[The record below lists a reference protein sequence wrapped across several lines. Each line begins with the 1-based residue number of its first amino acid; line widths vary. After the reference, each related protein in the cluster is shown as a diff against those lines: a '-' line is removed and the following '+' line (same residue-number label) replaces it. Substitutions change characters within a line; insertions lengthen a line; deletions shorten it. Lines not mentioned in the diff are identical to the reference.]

1 MGVVELPKIMG
12 GELQEEKDYKPSFN
26 ILNQYRVEQW
36 ISVDDGRR
44 GKRASS
50 LDGGFQRSSTFGR
63 TRQEGHCEEE
73 EHIFC
78 LLNMTGVLVTGEQA
92 FPCQD

>member
-1 MGVVELPKIMG
+1 MGNYRKRKTISQLSIF
-12 GELQEEKDYKPSFN
+12 SIN
-26 ILNQYRVEQW
+26 IGWSNGYQQMM
-36 ISVDDGRR
+36 DGV

-50 LDGGFQRSSTFGR
+50 LDRGFQRSSKFGGIS
-63 TRQEGHCEEE
+63 QEDHCEEE

-78 LLNMTGVLVTGEQA
+78 LLDMTGPLVTGEQA

>member
-1 MGVVELPKIMG
+1 MELPKIMG

-36 ISVDDGRR
+36 ISVDDGWR

>member
-1 MGVVELPKIMG
+1 MMDGV
-12 GELQEEKDYKPSFN
+12 
-26 ILNQYRVEQW
+26 
-36 ISVDDGRR
+36 

-50 LDGGFQRSSTFGR
+50 LDRGFQRSSKFGGIS
-63 TRQEGHCEEE
+63 QEDHCEEE

-78 LLNMTGVLVTGEQA
+78 LLDMTGPLVTGEQA